1 MDSIRLGTGKIW
13 PDFELATP
21 VTGVEEIDPSPR
33 GLEYKSTILKKLNGK
48 NQAVRERYIA
58 ALTQRIAELYGD
70 ESLDRERVISHAVC
84 WGNSAA
90 TYR

>member
-1 MDSIRLGTGKIW
+1 MWS
-13 PDFELATP
+13 DFELATP

-84 WGNSAA
+84 RGNSAA